1 MTSRRRCALPA
12 AAAATAVL
20 CAALGG
26 CANGRVSD
34 PDTARGTVE
43 TFLAQC
49 AAGRGT
55 RVLETLNP
63 AARGTLLEAGGA
75 PRGCAAVLGG
85 RAATWTA
92 AALRAARPRPSA
104 FDGTTA
110 RFAIA
115 PGGGGAAPARVAVSR
130 GSEGWRIEGPS

>member
-1 MTSRRRCALPA
+1 MTFRPRRAVPA
-12 AAAATAVL
+12 AAVM

-34 PDTARGTVE
+34 QDVARGTVE

-49 AAGRGT
+49 AAGRPT

-63 AARGTLLEAGGA
+63 SARMTLLKAGGA

-85 RAATWTA
+85 RPATWTA
-92 AALRAARPRPSA
+92 AALRAARPRLTD

-110 RFAIA
+110 QFALA
-115 PGGGGAAPARVAVSR
+115 PGPRGGAPARVTVSR
-130 GSEGWRIEGPS
+130 GADGWRIEGPW

>member
-1 MTSRRRCALPA
+1 MAFPRRCALPVA
-12 AAAATAVL
+12 AAVL
-20 CAALGG
+20 CAAPSGG

-34 PDTARGTVE
+34 QDTARGTIE

-63 AARGTLLEAGGA
+63 SARGTLLRAGGA

-85 RAATWTA
+85 GAATWTA
-92 AALRAARPRPSA
+92 DALRAARPRPTT

-110 RFAIA
+110 DFAVA
-115 PGGGGAAPARVAVSR
+115 RPGGGAPARVAVSL
-130 GSEGWRIEGPS
+130 GAEGWRIEGPS